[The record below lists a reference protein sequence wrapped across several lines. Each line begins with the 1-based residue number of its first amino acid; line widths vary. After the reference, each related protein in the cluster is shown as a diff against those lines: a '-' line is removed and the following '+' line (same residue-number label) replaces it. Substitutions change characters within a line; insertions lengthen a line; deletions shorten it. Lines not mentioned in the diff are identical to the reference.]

1 MPIASALARAYFSN
15 RPNRPNRHAVEAAE
29 PTPTTEP
36 EPEPE
41 TPAEWSKS
49 YLDARADYEA
59 AVDRY
64 REGLRDPLGRDD
76 FRRDY

>member
-1 MPIASALARAYFSN
+1 MPIASALARAYFS
-15 RPNRPNRHAVEAAE
+15 NRPNRHAVEAAE

-49 YLDARADYEA
+49 YLAARADYEA